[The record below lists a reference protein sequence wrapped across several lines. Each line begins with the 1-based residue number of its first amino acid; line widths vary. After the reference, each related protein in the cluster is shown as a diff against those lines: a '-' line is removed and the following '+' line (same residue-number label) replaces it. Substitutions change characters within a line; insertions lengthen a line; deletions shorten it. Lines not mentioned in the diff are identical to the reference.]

1 MQLRFIFWEF
11 GGTLRETRIKARE
24 QNKETAS
31 LRMGL
36 SGDFKSQNQLQ
47 NPSRTASLSMG
58 TGAGARGSLHLCLP
72 TPS

>member
-31 LRMGL
+31 L
-36 SGDFKSQNQLQ
+36 
-47 NPSRTASLSMG
+47 
-58 TGAGARGSLHLCLP
+58 
-72 TPS
+72 